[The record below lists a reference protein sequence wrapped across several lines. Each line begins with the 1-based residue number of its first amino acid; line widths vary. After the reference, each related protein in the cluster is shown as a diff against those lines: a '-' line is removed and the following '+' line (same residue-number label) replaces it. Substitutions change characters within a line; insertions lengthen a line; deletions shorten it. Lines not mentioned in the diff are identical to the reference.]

1 MVCQHVWLV
10 SSKSMYGDKDKA
22 SVKQMS
28 VMLKRVS
35 IDEKAGD
42 ERVDGEN
49 KKETKEL
56 GNEVEARM
64 PKTTISAR
72 PTTVKRLPKNFIPR
86 VYQSK
91 NIWSVVPTV
100 VTEYKLIFFNQGKVR
115 SCKQS

>member
-1 MVCQHVWLV
+1 MVYQLIWLV
-10 SSKSMYGDKDKA
+10 SSTMYGDKDKA
-22 SVKQMS
+22 FAKQMS

-35 IDEKAGD
+35 IDEEAGD

-49 KKETKEL
+49 NKETKEL

-64 PKTTISAR
+64 PKTPISAR
-72 PTTVKRLPKNFIPR
+72 PTTVKRLPKNFVPR

-91 NIWSVVPTV
+91 NNWNVVPIV
-100 VTEYKLIFFNQGKVR
+100 VNEYKLIFFNQGKIR